1 MVYTALENIQIHLS
15 PIHSYPPFNHNKLH
29 TSLNMADP
37 CIYYYRLVCPPPL
50 MPSHVPFA
58 GKCLCMLQGL
68 ASVFLLNL
76 SLNFSGRVGYLPS
89 CATTMPC
96 TCAVLCLVA
105 QSCPAL
111 CNPMNCSLP
120 GSSVHGASPGK
131 NTGVGSFFLL
141 QGIFLTQESNQGLL
155 HCRRILYQLSFQGSP
170 TLYIV
175 LLQLFYLMSL
185 SLEF

>member
-1 MVYTALENIQIHLS
+1 MIYTGLENIQIHLS

-29 TSLNMADP
+29 TSLNMADL
-37 CIYYYRLVCPPPL
+37 CIYYCRLVCPPPL

-58 GKCLCMLQGL
+58 GKFLCMLQDL

-76 SLNFSGRVGYLPS
+76 SLNFSGSVGYFHS

-96 TCAVLCLVA
+96 TCAVLCLVT
-105 QSCPAL
+105 QSCPTL
-111 CNPMNCSLP
+111 CDPMNCSLP
-120 GSSVHGASPGK
+120 GSSVHGGSPGK
-131 NTGVGSFFLL
+131 NTGMGSLFLL
-141 QGIFLTQESNQGLL
+141 QGIFLTQELNQGFL

-170 TLYIV
+170 TSYIV

-185 SLEF
+185 SLKF